1 MEKILITGGAGFIGT
16 NLISYLNENYKKLE
30 ITIIDNQSLGK
41 RSDIGCKYKR
51 FYDADISEEKT
62 FKALDID
69 FDAVIHLAAS
79 TRVLESIEKPNLM
92 LENNI
97 IGTFYLLEFC
107 RVNKIRNV
115 VIASTGGAIIG
126 DTSKIISEESL
137 PMPISPYGAS
147 KLSVEAFSNSYNAS
161 YDMNISCLRFSN
173 VYGPRSQK
181 KKSVIATFFKKI
193 LNQEELFIYGD
204 GLQERDYVYVEDV
217 IKAIELCLEKQASG
231 VFQIATGKS
240 TNVKTIIEIMKEL
253 TGLRF
258 NSEIVYRDIRKGEVY
273 KTSFSITKAREQINF
288 KARIG
293 LREGLEKTWKWYIE
307 N

>member
-1 MEKILITGGAGFIGT
+1 MKKILITGGAGFIGT
-16 NLISYLNENYKKLE
+16 NLISHLNENYKNLE
-30 ITIIDNQSLGK
+30 IAIIDNQSLGK
-41 RSDIGCKYKR
+41 RSDIDCKYKK

-69 FDAVIHLAAS
+69 FDTVIHLAAS
-79 TRVLESIEKPNLM
+79 TRVLESIEQPNLM

-107 RVNKIRNV
+107 RVNNIRNV

-147 KLSVEAFSNSYNAS
+147 KLSVEAFSNSYNVS

-173 VYGPRSQK
+173 VYGPRSKK

-193 LNQEELFIYGD
+193 LNQEKLFVYGD
-204 GLQERDYVYVEDV
+204 GLQERDYIFVEDV
-217 IKAIELCLEKQASG
+217 IKAIDLCIEKQASG
-231 VFQIATGKS
+231 VFQIATGES
-240 TNVKTIIEIMKEL
+240 TNIKTIIEIMKEL
-253 TGLRF
+253 TELRF
-258 NSEIVYRDIRKGEVY
+258 NSEIIYSDIKKGEVY
-273 KTSFSITKAREQINF
+273 KTSFSTIKAMEQINF

-293 LREGLEKTWKWYIE
+293 LREGLEKTWKWFRE